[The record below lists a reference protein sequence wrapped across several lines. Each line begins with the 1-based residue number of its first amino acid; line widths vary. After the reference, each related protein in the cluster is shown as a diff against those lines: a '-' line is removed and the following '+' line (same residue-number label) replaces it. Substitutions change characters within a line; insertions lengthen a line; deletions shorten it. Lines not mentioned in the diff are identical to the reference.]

1 MKRVFTAIIDLIR
14 NLFVTQSMPWSIYE
28 SKDSKKR
35 VLICYIIS
43 PFYLKKRPI
52 KHANVIESR
61 TIAKEFYNLGY
72 SVDVVDYR
80 CTRKIN
86 YSKYDVIFGFGVPFS
101 NSFAFDLKLKRICYI
116 TGSSPNF

>member
-1 MKRVFTAIIDLIR
+1 MKRAFSTITDFIR
-14 NLFVTQSMPWSIYE
+14 NFFVTQSMPWSIYK

-35 VLICYIIS
+35 VLICFIIA
-43 PFYLKKRPI
+43 PFYLKKRSI
-52 KHANVIESR
+52 KHVNVIESR
-61 TIAKEFYNLGY
+61 IIAREFYKLGF

-101 NSFAFDLKLKRICYI
+101 NSFDFKEN
-116 TGSSPNF
+116 SF